1 MYTKGDCVAQDYKKA
16 LEWYTKAAEQG
27 DAEAQYNLGVI
38 YEEGLGIEKDMQ
50 KAKHFFK
57 QAAKNKFQPAMI
69 KLAEMK
75 TYGDIGVNI
84 NFRKA
89 RSNLKQ
95 AHETAVGDNLSP
107 EFKEYA
113 QQSLKKSTEAFL
125 RAQRCSYGQCPTNEL
140 YAAAKSMDDVVDL
153 PNLQS
158 CGGCRKAFYCSVSG
172 EMYV

>member
-1 MYTKGDCVAQDYKKA
+1 M
-16 LEWYTKAAEQG
+16 
-27 DAEAQYNLGVI
+27 GVI